1 MRSRVSNKVKSK
13 RWLFI
18 VLIALVTILL
28 VVLVYL
34 KFFKSIGEPKNIEV
48 EKKEDPIVEK
58 KVQIIDVNSKTRPYA
73 VMINCLN
80 EALPQSG
87 LDKAYIVY
95 ELMVE
100 YGITRMFA
108 LFKDVD
114 FDKVGSIRSVRS
126 QYLPYL
132 FENDAILVHAGGQL
146 EATNRI
152 ANEGISHIDVDGQYG
167 VRDAELR
174 KTRAWEH
181 TLFTNSSLLSKA
193 VSNMKIRSTTDSKN
207 LLTYSADELDLSKY
221 ETKDAKNISIKYSN
235 YRTSNYSYDENS
247 KTYLRSMN
255 GTKNVDLVSGK
266 QYQVKNII
274 VYGAKYTTYTLRGTG
289 YQKIEDITSGEGYY
303 ITDGVA
309 LPITWSKSSEKAQT
323 VYKIKEDG
331 SELVVNDGNTYIQ
344 IYPSNGGNLSIS

>member
-1 MRSRVSNKVKSK
+1 MRSKISKGNSKKV
-13 RWLFI
+13 L
-18 VLIALVTILL
+18 LIAFVGVILAIAIL
-28 VVLVYL
+28 FVCL
-34 KFFKSIGEPKNIEV
+34 KLFKSPGEPKNIDVKRPDDPVV
-48 EKKEDPIVEK
+48 EKQ
-58 KVQIIDVNSKTRPYA
+58 VQIIDVKSKTRPYA

-114 FDKVGSIRSVRS
+114 FDKVGSVRSVRS

-146 EATNRI
+146 ETTNRI
-152 ANEGISHIDVDGQYG
+152 ANEGIAHIDVDGTYG
-167 VRDAELR
+167 VRDSELA
-174 KTRAWEH
+174 KKRAWEH

-193 VSNMKIRSTTDSKN
+193 VSNMKIRSTTDVKN
-207 LLTYSADELDLSKY
+207 LLTYSADELDLSNY
-221 ETKDAKNISIKYSN
+221 ETKEANNISIKYSN
-235 YRTSNYSYDENS
+235 YRTSNYTYDSNS

-274 VYGAKYTTYTLRGTG
+274 VYGAVYTTYTAHGWYG
-289 YQKIEDITSGEGYY
+289 YEKIEDITSGEGYY

-309 LPITWSKSSEKAQT
+309 LPITWSKSSEKSQT

-331 SELVVNDGNTYIQ
+331 KELVVNDGNTYIQ
-344 IYPSNGGNLSIS
+344 IYPSNRGSLSIS